1 MAFMHSGTLLPFPKA
16 PAPGA
21 LHMEPKMVHEIS
33 RDQLTLDRLLETVAM
48 AGFEAEL
55 QEDDI
60 FIRGT
65 GCGLRLEIHASAGVV
80 QIRAVLVLNRNVTD
94 TAAEALCGNLNK
106 RLLVSKF
113 VAHRW
118 DDGDL
123 GMFISYAVHYNF
135 GLNVP
140 NFLFVLRR
148 FTESCQAIYRNEI
161 EGTRLDP
168 DFKPPELELVA
179 PADENGG
186 TEAPEDQAEVA
197 ATPS

>member
-1 MAFMHSGTLLPFPKA
+1 MMVFMHSGTLLPFPKS

-21 LHMEPKMVHEIS
+21 LHKEPTMVHEIS
-33 RDQLTLDRLLETVAM
+33 RDQVTFERLFETITM
-48 AGFEAEL
+48 AGFEAEI

-65 GCGLRLEIHASAGVV
+65 GCGVRLEIHSGAGVV
-80 QIRAVLVLNRNVTD
+80 QIRAVLVLNKNLTD
-94 TAAEALCGNLNK
+94 PAAEALCGDLNK

-118 DDGDL
+118 DDGDIGL
-123 GMFISYAVHYNF
+123 FISYSVHYNF

-148 FTESCQAIYRNEI
+148 FIESCQAIYRNEI

-179 PADENGG
+179 PADETAN
-186 TEAPEDQAEVA
+186 ASHP
-197 ATPS
+197 